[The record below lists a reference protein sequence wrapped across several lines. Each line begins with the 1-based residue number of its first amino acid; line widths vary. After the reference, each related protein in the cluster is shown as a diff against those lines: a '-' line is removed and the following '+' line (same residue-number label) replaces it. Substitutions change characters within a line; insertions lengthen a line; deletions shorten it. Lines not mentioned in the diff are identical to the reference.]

1 MYLTVENSDVSFK
14 IEGRIVIARKLI
26 NRRFYKIEK
35 ELTTNSI
42 DYLWKVLANLE
53 NLPEEFWKLDYT

>member
-1 MYLTVENSDVSFK
+1 MYLTVENSEVSFK
-14 IEGRIVIARKLI
+14 VDGKKVIARKLI

-42 DYLWKVLANLE
+42 DYLWKVLSNLE
-53 NLPEEFWKLDYT
+53 TLPEEFWKLEFN